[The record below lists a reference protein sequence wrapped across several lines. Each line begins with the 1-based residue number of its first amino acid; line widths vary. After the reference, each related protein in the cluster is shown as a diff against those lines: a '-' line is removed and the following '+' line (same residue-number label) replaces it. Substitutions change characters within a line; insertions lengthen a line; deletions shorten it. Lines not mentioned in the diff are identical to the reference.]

1 MGNANASPGR
11 RASLQEVFSDE
22 VADEARSSGENEPSG
37 QRDAGAG
44 HAGIVHTHA
53 AIAHSCT
60 VRAQSGL
67 KTVLWI
73 WSNVGKYF
81 RMNKAL
87 LVGA

>member
-22 VADEARSSGENEPSG
+22 VADEVADEARSFGENEPSG

-44 HAGIVHTHA
+44 LAGIVHSHA

-60 VRAQSGL
+60 VRAQSG
-67 KTVLWI
+67 
-73 WSNVGKYF
+73 
-81 RMNKAL
+81 A
-87 LVGA
+87 